1 MSGTRVPGAAGA
13 VVAPAKV
20 RDYLLSRDH
29 PDNDGKA
36 DFFALFG
43 FARERWSELQSALMA
58 HPANNEVI
66 RVVPAGDGM
75 RYRVRCNLAS
85 PDGRDPC
92 KPPRHHESPHIYLTH
107 EFFLHRVGEPW
118 RHAPA

>member
-1 MSGTRVPGAAGA
+1 MSGTRVPNAANA

-20 RDYLLSRDH
+20 RDYLLFRDH

-43 FARERWSELQSALMA
+43 FFRERWSELQTALMT
-58 HPANNEVI
+58 HPGSNDVV

-75 RYRVRCNLAS
+75 RYRVRCNLIS
-85 PDGRDPC
+85 PYGRDPC
-92 KPPRHHESPHIYLTH
+92 ITTIWAVETGQPPRLITAFPGR
-107 EFFLHRVGEPW
+107 FPG
-118 RHAPA
+118 

>member
-1 MSGTRVPGAAGA
+1 MSGTRVPDVSSA

-20 RDYLLSRDH
+20 RDYLLLQDH

-43 FARERWSELQSALMA
+43 FTRERWSDLQLALVA
-58 HPANNEVI
+58 HPVNNDVV

-75 RYRVRCNLAS
+75 RYRVRCNLTS

-92 KPPRHHESPHIYLTH
+92 ITTIWAVETGQPPRLITAFPGRLP
-107 EFFLHRVGEPW
+107 V
-118 RHAPA
+118 